1 MRHDKSGIGFR
12 RIITGRGINI
22 GNHRQTVQFVGD
34 AMNVHLARLVLG
46 NGSLIGQPERIG
58 VVTLYRVE
66 INYGK
71 RFCHLLLDRV
81 HCVGRATKKQGKT
94 QRGS

>member
-1 MRHDKSGIGFR
+1 MRHDKGGIGFR
-12 RIITGRGINI
+12 RVITGRRIDI
-22 GNHRQTVQFVGD
+22 GNYCQAVQVVGN
-34 AMNVHLARLVLG
+34 AMDVHLARLVLG

-71 RFCHLLLDRV
+71 RFCLLWLDLS
-81 HCVGRATKKQGKT
+81 HCIGCATKKQGKT
-94 QRGS
+94 QRSS